1 MQILAE
7 KFGSFS
13 STSPTLSPASLL
25 TGHLT
30 GRHHA
35 PRDHGRF
42 DQLLTILSSLTC
54 IPASPIPGRLS
65 DSVVNPTPLPLF
77 FGIIGLPKF
86 SLQTIESQRVT
97 SNCFIRSDLHGAI
110 VSCPVNLRND
120 RGGLGLSSRNVFRF
134 VPTTGDWQLVYPPPP
149 CHAQNIENK
158 GQEKILLCKILNPLR
173 LQAKYSRIRT

>member
-35 PRDHGRF
+35 PSDHGRF

-65 DSVVNPTPLPLF
+65 DSLVNPTPLPLF
-77 FGIIGLPKF
+77 FRIMRLPAFPPQILDPKR
-86 SLQTIESQRVT
+86 LT
-97 SNCFIRSDLHGAI
+97 SKPLFRSDLRVI
-110 VSCPVNLRND
+110 VIPAERIPRSVE
-120 RGGLGLSSRNVFRF
+120 GSV
-134 VPTTGDWQLVYPPPP
+134 V
-149 CHAQNIENK
+149 IEV
-158 GQEKILLCKILNPLR
+158 
-173 LQAKYSRIRT
+173 